1 MACVDII
8 RTFPANT
15 GCLIVKDNKNT
26 MVKKDRY
33 LGGYLSPFYK
43 RKSVVLLR
51 LNTDIEMDTFATWW
65 VNDLDFGSN
74 PFRIDL
80 PYFGV
85 TKTHVVRMLNDL
97 VDNNTGDGVR
107 EIVLDLELEY
117 DGLQ

>member
-8 RTFPANT
+8 RIFPANI
-15 GCLIVKDNKNT
+15 GCLIVKDNKNIFE
-26 MVKKDRY
+26 KKVRY
-33 LGGYLSPFYK
+33 LGGYLSPFFK
-43 RKSVVLLR
+43 RRAVVLLR
-51 LNTDIEMDTFATWW
+51 LSSDAEMDLFATWW

-107 EIVLDLELEY
+107 EIMLDLELEY